1 MEFDHLLENYLRTKR
16 NDMLMEWS
24 RVLPSNELLFDRWEK
39 AKLLKCGENTTIY
52 DSSVIMGEIKIG
64 ANVWIGPFTV
74 IEGINGSVTIGDFCH
89 ISSGVQIVT
98 HDSVE
103 YVLTGGKAEF
113 KKGDITIGDHSY
125 IGGMSIVT
133 KGISIGDHCVIGANS
148 LVNMNIPS
156 YTIAFGTPIRVVGKV
171 IIEDAG
177 VRFEY

>member
-1 MEFDHLLENYLRTKR
+1 MEFDQSIEEYLCEKR
-16 NDMLMEWS
+16 NKMLKEFS

-52 DSSVIMGEIKIG
+52 DSSVIMGNIKVG

-74 IEGINGSVTIGDFCH
+74 IEGINGIVTIGDFCH

-113 KKGDITIGDHSY
+113 KKGDIHIANNSY
-125 IGGMSIVT
+125 IGGMSIIT
-133 KGISIGDHCVIGANS
+133 KGVSIGNHCVIGANS
-148 LVNMNIPS
+148 LVNMNIPDF
-156 YTIAFGTPIRVVGKV
+156 TIAHGTPIRIVGKV
-171 IIEDAG
+171 IVDEEK